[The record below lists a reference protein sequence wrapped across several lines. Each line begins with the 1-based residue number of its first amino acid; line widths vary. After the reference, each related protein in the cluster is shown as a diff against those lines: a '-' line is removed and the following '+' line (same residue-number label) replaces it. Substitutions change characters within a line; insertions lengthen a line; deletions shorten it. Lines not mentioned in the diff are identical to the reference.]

1 MILVLTPNPALDVTY
16 EVAGP
21 VPVHGEQRVQRVR
34 TVAGGKGVNVARVLA
49 ALGESSVLVGP
60 VGGASGEELVGLLDG
75 ADGDAA
81 GGSDGSDVHGTAQHG
96 VVEQAWTRV
105 AGATRRT
112 VTVVD
117 PEGATGFYEPGPLLS
132 PEERDRVL
140 AGVRERAQGAD
151 VVVISG
157 SLAPGMTGED
167 VSALVAELRGAG
179 LPVVVDTSG
188 PALLDAAR
196 AGASVLKPN
205 LGEVRAAT
213 GIDDP
218 IAACRSLIA
227 LGAGAVLCSLGPEG
241 MLAVTA
247 DAALR
252 AAPPRALSGN
262 PTGAGDASV
271 AAASR
276 ALACGEGLAD
286 LLRSAVAV
294 SASAVT
300 RPVAGEID
308 RALAQELRGAITVEQ
323 VPSGPTVPSAP
334 CSTAPT
340 SPTDPTAP
348 MPPSHPLEQP

>member
-16 EVAGP
+16 EVADP
-21 VPVHGEQRVQRVR
+21 VSVHGEQRVQRVR
-34 TVAGGKGVNVARVLA
+34 TIAGGKGVNVARVLA
-49 ALGESSVLVGP
+49 ALGERSVLVGP

-75 ADGDAA
+75 G
-81 GGSDGSDVHGTAQHG
+81 DGSDARGAAPHRL
-96 VVEQAWTRV
+96 VEQAWTRV

-132 PEERDRVL
+132 PDERDRVL
-140 AGVRERAQGAD
+140 AVAREHARGAD
-151 VVVISG
+151 VVVIGG

-167 VSALVAELRGAG
+167 VSALVAELRSTG

-188 PALLDAAR
+188 SALLDAAR
-196 AGASVLKPN
+196 AGSSLLKPN

-227 LGAGAVLCSLGPEG
+227 LGAGAVLCSLGADG

-252 AAPPRALSGN
+252 AQPPRTLSGN

-271 AAASR
+271 AAAAR
-276 ALACGEGLAD
+276 ALARGVLLPD

-308 RALAQELRGAITVEQ
+308 RALAQDLCGAIAVEQ
-323 VPSGPTVPSAP
+323 VPSAPAVPSAP
-334 CSTAPT
+334 GSAAPV
-340 SPTDPTAP
+340 
-348 MPPSHPLEQP
+348 PPSHPLEQS

>member
-16 EVAGP
+16 EVDGP

-49 ALGESSVLVGP
+49 ELGESSVLVGP
-60 VGGASGEELVGLLDG
+60 VGGASGEELAGLLDG
-75 ADGDAA
+75 DD
-81 GGSDGSDVHGTAQHG
+81 GSDGRGAHGPAG
-96 VVEQAWTRV
+96 AMEQAWTRV
-105 AGATRRT
+105 TGATRRT

-117 PEGATGFYEPGPLLS
+117 PDGATGFYEPGPELS
-132 PEERDRVL
+132 AAERDRVL
-140 AGVRERAQGAD
+140 ADVRSRARGAD

-157 SLAPGMTGED
+157 SLPRGLRGED
-167 VSALVAELRGAG
+167 VSALVSELRGLG

-218 IAACRSLIA
+218 IAACRALIA
-227 LGAGAVLCSLGPEG
+227 LGAGIVLCSQGPDG

-252 AAPPRALSGN
+252 ATPPRPIRGN

-271 AAASR
+271 AATSR
-276 ALACGEGLAD
+276 ALARGDALPD
-286 LLRSAVAV
+286 LLRSAVAI
-294 SASAVT
+294 SASAVA

-308 RALAQELRGAITVEQ
+308 PALARQLLAEITVER
-323 VPSGPTVPSAP
+323 VLTPPSVERDLTPPSSAP
-334 CSTAPT
+334 NPSQAPV
-340 SPTDPTAP
+340 
-348 MPPSHPLEQP
+348 EQP

>member
-21 VPVHGEQRVQRVR
+21 LPVHGEQRVQRVR

-75 ADGDAA
+75 
-81 GGSDGSDVHGTAQHG
+81 HGAAQHG

-132 PEERDRVL
+132 PDERDRVL
-140 AGVRERAQGAD
+140 AGVRERAQSAD

-167 VSALVAELRGAG
+167 VNTLVAELRGAG

-213 GIDDP
+213 GIDEP
-218 IAACRSLIA
+218 IDACRSLIA
-227 LGAGAVLCSLGPEG
+227 RGAGAVLCSLGPEG

-252 AAPPRALSGN
+252 ATPPRPLSGN

-276 ALACGEGLAD
+276 ALSRGDALPD

-308 RALAQELRGAITVEQ
+308 RALAQELRGAIAVEQ
-323 VPSGPTVPSAP
+323 VPSASTVPAVPGPTAP
-334 CSTAPT
+334 TASTAPT
-340 SPTDPTAP
+340 
-348 MPPSHPLEQP
+348 PPSHPLEQP

>member
-16 EVAGP
+16 EVDGAI
-21 VPVHGEQRVQRVR
+21 PVHGEQRVQRVR

-49 ALGESSVLVGP
+49 ALGEDSVLVGP
-60 VGGASGEELVGLLDG
+60 VGGASGEELAGLLDAADGRGG
-75 ADGDAA
+75 ADAVD
-81 GGSDGSDVHGTAQHG
+81 GSDGLASVGAI
-96 VVEQAWTRV
+96 EQAWTRIE
-105 AGATRRT
+105 GATRRT

-117 PEGATGFYEPGPLLS
+117 PDGATGFYEPGPELS
-132 PEERDRVL
+132 AAERDQVL
-140 AGVRERAQGAD
+140 ADVRSRAHDAD

-157 SLAPGMTGED
+157 SLPRGLRGED
-167 VSALVAELRGAG
+167 VSALVAELRGRG

-218 IAACRSLIA
+218 IAACRELIA
-227 LGAGAVLCSLGPEG
+227 LGAGIVLCSQGPDG

-247 DAALR
+247 DGALR
-252 AAPPRALSGN
+252 ARPPRPIRGN

-271 AAASR
+271 AATSR
-276 ALACGEGLAD
+276 ALARGDALPD
-286 LLRSAVAV
+286 LLRGAVAI
-294 SASAVT
+294 SASAVA

-308 RALAQELRGAITVEQ
+308 PTLARRLLAEITVER
-323 VPSGPTVPSAP
+323 VPSPPSP
-334 CSTAPT
+334 PSPPSS
-340 SPTDPTAP
+340 SPTPSPTP
-348 MPPSHPLEQP
+348 VEQP

>member
-21 VPVHGEQRVQRVR
+21 VRVHGEQRVQRVR

-60 VGGASGEELVGLLDG
+60 VGGSSGEELVGLLDG
-75 ADGDAA
+75 HGAA
-81 GGSDGSDVHGTAQHG
+81 QHGAVQHGVVQHG

-117 PEGATGFYEPGPLLS
+117 PEGATGFYEPGPMLS

-157 SLAPGMTGED
+157 SLAPGMAGED

-227 LGAGAVLCSLGPEG
+227 LGAGAVLCSLGPDG

-252 AAPPRALSGN
+252 ATPPHALSGN

-276 ALACGEGLAD
+276 ALARGDGLAD

-308 RALAQELRGAITVEQ
+308 RALAQDLRGAIAVEQ
-323 VPSGPTVPSAP
+323 VPSAPTVPASP
-334 CSTAPT
+334 GSTAPT
-340 SPTDPTAP
+340 SPTAPTAP